1 MRIPIFSIQGRY
13 RDLLTYIKA
22 NRFRLYLAVFCML
35 ITAATTAALAYL
47 IKPAIDDIFITK
59 NRTMLRLVPLAVLAV
74 SLFRG
79 LGMYGQEF
87 FMGRVSHGIIK
98 QFRDQLYD
106 KISDLPLSFYYK
118 EKTGVLMSR
127 ITNDVD
133 LIKTVVSNV
142 VTSLARDLCTVIL
155 LLGLTFYQI
164 WELALVAFVILP
176 LALFPIVAI
185 GRRVRR
191 VSTGVQEAMA
201 EMSNFLHET
210 FLGNKIVKA
219 FGMEEYE
226 KKRFYQK
233 SSLLYRLE
241 MRNVVYRALSSPIM
255 EFLAGGGIAFVI
267 WLGGSRVISGA
278 YTTGAF
284 ISFLAAVMLMYEPIK
299 RISGLNAKLQK
310 GMAAVD
316 RIYNILETRASI
328 QEVPDA
334 VTLERRNHRVVF
346 EDVSF
351 SYDGRTRVL
360 EGINLAAA
368 PGEVIALVGASGGG
382 KTTLVNLIPRFY
394 DVSAGRILVDGVD
407 IRQATIKSLRDQIA
421 IVTQEPILFNETI
434 RDNIA
439 YGNRNASEADI
450 AAAARA
456 AYAYDF
462 IRGFEEQ
469 FETVIGELGSRLSGG
484 QKQRLCIAR
493 ALLKDAPILILDEA
507 TSSLDT
513 EAEAIVQ
520 KALANLMRG
529 RTTFVIAH
537 RLSTVS
543 HADRVVVIADGRIA
557 EEGTHDELY
566 ARGGDYYRLCRMQFG
581 KED

>member
-1 MRIPIFSIQGRY
+1 MRTPIFSIQGRY
-13 RDLLTYIKA
+13 RDLLNYIKA
-22 NRFRLYLAVFCML
+22 NRVRFYLAVFCML

-59 NRTMLRLVPLAVLAV
+59 DRTMLRLVPLAVLTV
-74 SLFRG
+74 SLLRG
-79 LGMYGQEF
+79 LGMYGQEYF
-87 FMGRVSHGIIK
+87 LGRVSHGIIK

-106 KISDLPLSFYYK
+106 KISDLPLAFFHK

-142 VTSLARDLCTVIL
+142 ATSLARDLCTVIF

-164 WELALVAFVILP
+164 WELALVAFVVLP
-176 LALFPIVAI
+176 LALYPIVAI

-226 KKRFYQK
+226 KNRFYKK
-233 SSLLYRLE
+233 SSLLYKLE
-241 MRNVVYRALSSPIM
+241 MRNVVFRALSSPIM

-284 ISFLAAVMLMYEPIK
+284 ISFLAAVMLMYEPVK

-316 RIYNILETRASI
+316 RIYDILETRASI

-334 VTLERRNHRVVF
+334 VTLERRNHRVEF

-351 SYDGRTRVL
+351 SYDGHTPVL
-360 EGINLAAA
+360 QRINLAAA
-368 PGEVIALVGASGGG
+368 PGEVVALVGASGGG

-394 DVSAGRILVDGVD
+394 DVTAGRIMVDGVD

-439 YGNRNASEADI
+439 YGNRHASEADI

-462 IRGFEEQ
+462 IMGFEEQ

-513 EAEAIVQ
+513 EAETIVQ
-520 KALANLMRG
+520 KALANLMHG

>member
-316 RIYNILETRASI
+316 RIYDILETRASI